1 MAKKTNSGNSLSGMI
16 SVLQRMSLKDMLIV
30 GETTDRVM
38 ADLTRFGETDAAV
51 DGPAL
56 EVASREALEL
66 AYGYAGED
74 REDRKPFV
82 YVDGVAV
89 IPIHGTLINRFNG
102 SWGFVTGYNYVR
114 RMLNL
119 ALEDD
124 DVDQI
129 VFDVDSPGGEASGC
143 FELAREIMMS
153 RKIKPSLAM
162 VDSVAA
168 SGGMAL
174 AGCATTMYAIPSA
187 RIGSIGVYRMHISYE
202 GALKNEGIKVTFATA
217 GEHKIDGNP
226 YQDLPEAV
234 LDEWKESAGK
244 TWDDFIALV
253 AEARGMTE
261 TDVRAT
267 QARVYRADEAL
278 DKGLIDAVKTTTE
291 AIDAWLAE
299 LADGEPSSDEE
310 DEAMTDVKKG
320 SEVASGLTA
329 ADKQSIAQM
338 IAEGVSTAMSAQS
351 RITNIKAHA
360 ASVGMVALGAKLAAN
375 VAISEEDAISM
386 IDDAVAA
393 ANPGKSKAKTAKGK
407 AKVSAADGD
416 PEDDDED
423 GDDSDDDD
431 DDDSDDDDG
440 EEAADAARKRRAK
453 GKSKVKGNRS
463 RDNVNH
469 LDRAMGGTRQPNVG
483 AGDEGDDDDG
493 DDSPEAQAAMILGDH
508 SRVAGASWSDMKKAK
523 KSKAA

>member
-1 MAKKTNSGNSLSGMI
+1 MAKKNNTNLSSMV
-16 SVLQRMSLKDMLIV
+16 SVLQRISLKDMLIV

-66 AYGYAGED
+66 AYGYAPDNDTE
-74 REDRKPFV
+74 RKPFV

-119 ALEDD
+119 ALDDD
-124 DVDQI
+124 DVEQI

-143 FELAREIMMS
+143 FELAREIMQS
-153 RKIKPSLAM
+153 RRVKPSLAM

-174 AGCATTMYAIPSA
+174 AGAATNMYAIPSA
-187 RIGSIGVYRMHISYE
+187 RIGSIGVYRMHVSYE

-226 YQDLPEAV
+226 YQDLPQAV
-234 LDEWKESAGK
+234 LDEWTESAGK

-261 TDVRAT
+261 ADVRAT

-299 LADGEPSSDEE
+299 LADGDPSTDDEE
-310 DEAMTDVKKG
+310 DEAMTDKTKG
-320 SEVASGLTA
+320 SEVASGLSRE
-329 ADKQSIAQM
+329 DVQSM
-338 IAEGVSTAMSAQS
+338 INGAVSGAVAMIS
-351 RITNIKAHA
+351 RNQAIKEHA
-360 ASVGMVALGAKLAAN
+360 ASKGQVALGAKLVAN
-375 VAISEEDAISM
+375 AAISEDDAIAM
-386 IDDAVAA
+386 IDAA
-393 ANPGKSKAKTAKGK
+393 AGSDTKPAKAKAKGGK
-407 AKVSAADGD
+407 QNVSDADGG
-416 PEDDDED
+416 E
-423 GDDSDDDD
+423 GDDDD
-431 DDDSDDDDG
+431 DDADDEDEGEDEG
-440 EEAADAARKRRAK
+440 EEAADAARRRRLGK
-453 GKSKVKGNRS
+453 GKSKVKGGRNQ
-463 RDNVNH
+463 DNVNH
-469 LDRAMGGTRQPNVG
+469 LDRAMRGTRQPNVG
-483 AGDEGDDDDG
+483 AGDEDEDLD
-493 DDSPEAQAAMILGDH
+493 DDSPEAQAAAILGDH
-508 SRVAGASWSDMKKAK
+508 NRVAGAGWSDMKRAK
-523 KSKAA
+523 TPA

>member
-1 MAKKTNSGNSLSGMI
+1 
-16 SVLQRMSLKDMLIV
+16 
-30 GETTDRVM
+30 M
-38 ADLTRFGETDAAV
+38 ADLTRFGETDAATEGV
-51 DGPAL
+51 AA

-66 AYGYAGED
+66 AYGYDHEEGSE
-74 REDRKPFV
+74 RKPFV

-119 ALEDD
+119 ALDDD
-124 DVDQI
+124 DVEQI

-153 RKIKPSLAM
+153 RKLKPSLAM
-162 VDSVAA
+162 VDSLAA
-168 SGGMAL
+168 SGGIAL
-174 AGCATTMYAIPSA
+174 ACCATTMYAIPSA

-202 GALKNEGIKVTFATA
+202 GALKQEGIKVTFATA

-226 YQDLPEAV
+226 YKDLPQSV
-234 LDEWKESAGK
+234 LDEWTESAGK

-253 AEARGMTE
+253 AEAREMSE
-261 TDVRAT
+261 ADVRAT
-267 QARVYRADEAL
+267 QARIYRADEAL

-299 LADGEPSSDEE
+299 LADGDPSTDEE
-310 DEAMTDVKKG
+310 EEAMTDKKAG
-320 SEVASGLTA
+320 SEVASGLTR
-329 ADKQSIAQM
+329 DEVQGM
-338 IAEGVSTAMSAQS
+338 ISTAVNGVATMMA
-351 RITNIKAHA
+351 RNAAIKDHA
-360 ASVGMVALGAKLAAN
+360 AAKGQVALGAKLIAN
-375 VAISEEDAISM
+375 VAITEEDAIGM
-386 IDDAVAA
+386 IDAA
-393 ANPGKSKAKTAKGK
+393 AGNAAKPAKGK
-407 AKVSAADGD
+407 GKGKQSVSADNDGPGD
-416 PEDDDED
+416 EDDDDED
-423 GDDSDDDD
+423 GDDSDEDDG
-431 DDDSDDDDG
+431 DSDDDDG
-440 EEAADAARKRRAK
+440 EEAADAARKRRVK

-483 AGDEGDDDDG
+483 AGDEGEDDD

>member
-1 MAKKTNSGNSLSGMI
+1 MAKTKSNSGSLNGMI

-38 ADLTRFGETDAAV
+38 ADLTRYGETDAAV

-253 AEARGMTE
+253 AEARDMSE
-261 TDVRAT
+261 ADVRAT

-338 IAEGVSTAMSAQS
+338 IAEGVSTAMSAQT

-386 IDDAVAA
+386 IDDAVSAA
-393 ANPGKSKAKTAKGK
+393 KPAKGK
-407 AKVSAADGD
+407 TGKGKTKVSTADGD

-423 GDDSDDDD
+423 GDDSDEDGDDED
-431 DDDSDDDDG
+431 GDDDG
-440 EEAADAARKRRAK
+440 EEAADAARKRRVK
-453 GKSKVKGNRS
+453 GKAKVKGNRN

-483 AGDEGDDDDG
+483 AGDEGEDDD

-508 SRVAGASWSDMKKAK
+508 SRVAGASWSDMKRAK